1 MRKFAVVGKFY
12 ISEVKFM
19 IHERNFVF
27 WRNFKKRLTG
37 TMNFKQQRYE
47 RDHPFSAEKF
57 MGVARI

>member
-1 MRKFAVVGKFY
+1 
-12 ISEVKFM
+12 M

-37 TMNFKQQRYE
+37 TMNFKQQRCE
-47 RDHPFSAEKF
+47 RDYPFSAEKF